1 MRLYIII
8 IILCAFLVSCK
19 EKKYNYKSK
28 GEWVH
33 LKNGETIDGYTRIGD
48 SIYGGYGDSI
58 YLHTTMPA
66 LKGVDVSSFMVCK
79 NTGYAKDSYHVY
91 YPLWVVCEDAM
102 DFGGCY
108 FKDYIMED
116 VSSES
121 FIYIGRGYATDGY
134 KLFKKGK
141 AVNNLI
147 MKSRLKK

>member
-19 EKKYNYKSK
+19 DKKYNYKSK

-79 NTGYAKDSYHVY
+79 KNR
-91 YPLWVVCEDAM
+91 VCERFVPCLLSAKACLW
-102 DFGGCY
+102 GCY
-108 FKDYIMED
+108 GLWWM
-116 VSSES
+116 
-121 FIYIGRGYATDGY
+121 
-134 KLFKKGK
+134 LF
-141 AVNNLI
+141 
-147 MKSRLKK
+147 

>member
-48 SIYGGYGDSI
+48 SIYGGYGDPI

-66 LKGVDVSSFMVCK
+66 LKGVDVNSFMVCK
-79 NTGYAKDSYHVY
+79 NTRYAKDSYHVY
-91 YPLWVVCEDAM
+91 YPLRLVCEDAM

-116 VSSES
+116 VSPES
-121 FIYIGRGYATDGY
+121 FIYIGQGYATDGY
-134 KLFKKGK
+134 KLFKEGK
-141 AVNNLI
+141 EVNNLTI
-147 MKSRLKK
+147 KWQEN

>member
-1 MRLYIII
+1 MRIYITI

-19 EKKYNYKSK
+19 DKKYNYKSK

-48 SIYGGYGDSI
+48 SIYGGYGD
-58 YLHTTMPA
+58 
-66 LKGVDVSSFMVCK
+66 
-79 NTGYAKDSYHVY
+79 
-91 YPLWVVCEDAM
+91 
-102 DFGGCY
+102 

-147 MKSRLKK
+147 IKSRLKK

>member
-58 YLHTTMPA
+58 YLHTTMP
-66 LKGVDVSSFMVCK
+66 
-79 NTGYAKDSYHVY
+79 
-91 YPLWVVCEDAM
+91 
-102 DFGGCY
+102 
-108 FKDYIMED
+108 
-116 VSSES
+116 SSES

-134 KLFKKGK
+134 KLFKEGE
-141 AVNNLI
+141 AVNNLTV
-147 MKSRLKK
+147 R

>member
-19 EKKYNYKSK
+19 DKKYNYKSK

-91 YPLWVVCEDAM
+91 YPLRLVCEDAM

-116 VSSES
+116 VSPES
-121 FIYIGRGYATDGY
+121 FIYIGQGYATDGY
-134 KLFKKGK
+134 KLFKEGK
-141 AVNNLI
+141 EVNNLTI
-147 MKSRLKK
+147 K